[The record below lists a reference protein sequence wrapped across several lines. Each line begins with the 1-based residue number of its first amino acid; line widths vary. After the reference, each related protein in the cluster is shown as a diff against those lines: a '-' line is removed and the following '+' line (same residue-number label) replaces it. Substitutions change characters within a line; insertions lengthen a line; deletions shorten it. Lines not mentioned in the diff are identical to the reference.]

1 MKWETDATKEVWHH
15 LGTNPGIV
23 QDHLCITAI
32 QIIVGIP
39 ITEMTIETIVGTII
53 VEAEILTE
61 IPIAEITIM
70 MGGIEVEGAEGEEV
84 CKNRHNNLQ

>member
-1 MKWETDATKEVWHH
+1 MF
-15 LGTNPGIV
+15 LFLGIV
-23 QDHLCITAI
+23 QDHLRITAI

-53 VEAEILTE
+53 VEAEILIE

-70 MGGIEVEGAEGEEV
+70 MGGIEAVEGGEV
-84 CKNRHNNLQ
+84 CKNFQEKKLKTKISKFF

>member
-1 MKWETDATKEVWHH
+1 MKYIICSKLNNTF
-15 LGTNPGIV
+15 LFLGIV
-23 QDHLCITAI
+23 QDHLRITAI

-70 MGGIEVEGAEGEEV
+70 MGEIEVVEGGEV
-84 CKNRHNNLQ
+84 IAKFPGKKLKNL

>member
-1 MKWETDATKEVWHH
+1 MKYNFCSQ
-15 LGTNPGIV
+15 LNTNLFLFLGIV
-23 QDHLCITAI
+23 QDHLRITAI

-53 VEAEILTE
+53 VEAEILIE

-70 MGGIEVEGAEGEEV
+70 MGEIEAVDVAGEEV
-84 CKNRHNNLQ
+84 IVKISGKKN

>member
-1 MKWETDATKEVWHH
+1 MKYIICSK
-15 LGTNPGIV
+15 LNNLFLFLGIV
-23 QDHLCITAI
+23 QDHLRITAI

-70 MGGIEVEGAEGEEV
+70 MGGIEEEAAEGEEV
-84 CKNRHNNLQ
+84 CKN